1 MTCILNS
8 NGQYSLDNFV
18 FYVLLSVVTEVE
30 ESLIYLIFRSLKVNT
45 FFQAV
50 NIGIK
55 LSLVHFS
62 SLLFI

>member
-30 ESLIYLIFRSLKVNT
+30 ESLIYLLFRSLKVNT
-45 FFQAV
+45 FFQAF
-50 NIGIK
+50 NRGIK

>member
-45 FFQAV
+45 FFR
-50 NIGIK
+50 
-55 LSLVHFS
+55 
-62 SLLFI
+62 LLI